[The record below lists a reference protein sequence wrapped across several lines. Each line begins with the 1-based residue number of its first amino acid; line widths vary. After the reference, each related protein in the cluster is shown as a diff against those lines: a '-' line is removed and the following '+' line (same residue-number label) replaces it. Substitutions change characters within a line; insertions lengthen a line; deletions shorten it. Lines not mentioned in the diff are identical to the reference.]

1 MDRYPDLKEVSARTS
16 GPSAPATQKLTHE
29 FNALLSVSLTHL
41 DADAEMRK
49 FFGSRVVSASNQ
61 SSEGSGASR
70 AGGNARR
77 QPTSQRSNLT
87 NPKKTWWPAQM
98 REGLTLRA
106 LSPEEVEEKERRCRW
121 GREEAGVGLEGEKW
135 WSVDYSKRYKG
146 VTLSFMR
153 TVLSGGECIIVW
165 RFLVA
170 AVRRFPDVMTDISH
184 RPGRILPYCSSD
196 TLPCRY
202 SASARRVI
210 QSPRRCV
217 LLVDACLL
225 CWHFPRY

>member
-29 FNALLSVSLTHL
+29 LNPLLSVSLTHL

-61 SSEGSGASR
+61 SSEGSGANR

-87 NPKKTWWPAQM
+87 NPKRTWWPAQM

-106 LSPEEVEEKERRCRW
+106 LSPAEVEEKERRCKW
-121 GREEAGVGLEGEKW
+121 GRGEAGVGVEGEKW
-135 WSVDYSKRYKG
+135 WSVEYSKRYKG

-153 TVLSGGECIIVW
+153 TVLSGGECIIAW

-170 AVRRFPDVMTDISH
+170 VMRRFPM
-184 RPGRILPYCSSD
+184 
-196 TLPCRY
+196 
-202 SASARRVI
+202 
-210 QSPRRCV
+210 
-217 LLVDACLL
+217 
-225 CWHFPRY
+225 